1 MPNYVENGYS
11 KNYVEGDISTPQ
23 NETTADTTPTQCDLS
38 EVLKELKE
46 IKTQNALLQEGI
58 TSLKDFIGN
67 RNYDLKNEIL
77 EEIAGITVPDDLV
90 NQSYLDS
97 KFKNISTTEY
107 LDSKFKNIATTEYLD
122 SKVPFVDDKGVDVY
136 PKGTAIISKI
146 SSGIFVVESSS
157 FLPDGEGNYSVVY
170 VVSKFSEK
178 DNPKRVFSN
187 MHSSYVKEVTP
198 ELYFKKESYPDI
210 DFDSMDVE

>member
-11 KNYVEGDISTPQ
+11 ENYVEGDTSTPQ
-23 NETTADTTPTQCDLS
+23 NETTQCDLS

-46 IKTQNALLQEGI
+46 IKTQNALMQKYI
-58 TSLKDFIGN
+58 ASLIDDKFSLLVNAMAVYKGDIISNNEDMKDEIIASVISA
-67 RNYDLKNEIL
+67 RNVIQSDIKT
-77 EEIAGITVPDDLV
+77 TVPDNV
-90 NQSYLDS
+90 V
-97 KFKNISTTEY
+97 TTEY
-107 LDSKFKNIATTEYLD
+107 ID

-146 SSGIFVVESSS
+146 SSGIFVIESSS

-187 MHSSYVKEVTP
+187 MHSSYVKEAYP
-198 ELYFKKESYPDI
+198 ELYFMKEDYPDC
-210 DFDSMDVE
+210 FPESTS